1 MESYS
6 SCSEERSPVKRFPDP
21 KQFYNNWKND
31 MSLFPATNQK
41 RSLFRAAA
49 TLPSARD
56 GLRGWEGELEKRA
69 YTKAFHWFV
78 TTGAIIAK

>member
-1 MESYS
+1 
-6 SCSEERSPVKRFPDP
+6 
-21 KQFYNNWKND
+21 
-31 MSLFPATNQK
+31 MSLFPVTNQK

>member
-1 MESYS
+1 M
-6 SCSEERSPVKRFPDP
+6 KRFPDP

-31 MSLFPATNQK
+31 MSLSPATNQK
-41 RSLFRAAA
+41 PSLFRAAA
-49 TLPSARD
+49 TLPSAQG

-69 YTKAFHWFV
+69 YTKALDWFV

>member
-6 SCSEERSPVKRFPDP
+6 SCSVERSPMKRFPDP

-41 RSLFRAAA
+41 PSLFRAAA
-49 TLPSARD
+49 TLPSAQG
-56 GLRGWEGELEKRA
+56 GLRGWEGEWEKRA
-69 YTKAFHWFV
+69 YTKAFD
-78 TTGAIIAK
+78 